1 MPDATSGSPA
11 LTPTVPNLGNYQK
24 QRGFASIQATRS
36 QGANGAQGILDAA
49 RQARL
54 RGRGGAGMLAAD
66 KWQIARAAVAKRGGP
81 AFVVCNAY
89 DADPKSLVAASLL
102 TQQPYLVLEGLMLA
116 AHAVGA
122 REAYLYLHSTNHAGH
137 EAING
142 ALHQAQD
149 AGLLPDLTIT
159 VVGVDVGFMGGEE
172 STMLE
177 VIKGRRAMA
186 QQRPPFPAQS
196 GLAELPTVVANVETL
211 TQLVEL
217 MRDTAAFAK
226 KGTAATAGTKL
237 VSVYDA
243 AGKGQLLEVPFGTT
257 IAAIVKQAGI
267 ATDGARGIA
276 VGGPEGGV
284 LPANLWNTPFDY
296 EPLQQVGAIV
306 GSGTIEVLGAQTCLV
321 DWARERSKYLALQ
334 SCGKCIPCRSGVKR
348 IEGTLEG
355 IMSDVGQSGDLD
367 LLAEFVDYVS
377 DGSLCGFGWNATN
390 PLKTALKYYAAD
402 FQQHLQ
408 GTCPTGTCVP
418 LRSHR
423 FNKNKVL

>member
-1 MPDATSGSPA
+1 MPDASSGSPA
-11 LTPTVPNLGNYQK
+11 LTPTMPSLGAYQK
-24 QRGFASIQATRS
+24 QRGFAIIQAARS
-36 QGANGAQGILDAA
+36 QGANGAQSILDAA

-81 AFVVCNAY
+81 PFIVCNAY
-89 DADPKSLVAASLL
+89 DADPKSLVAAALL
-102 TQQPYLVLEGLMLA
+102 VQQPFVVLEGLMLA

-122 REAYLYLHSTNHAGH
+122 REAYLYLHSTNRAGH
-137 EAING
+137 EAINS
-142 ALHQAQD
+142 ALHQTQD
-149 AGLLPDLTIT
+149 AGMLTDLTIT
-159 VVGVDVGFMGGEE
+159 IVGVDVGFMGGEE

-186 QQRPPFPAQS
+186 QQRPPYPAQS

-211 TQLVEL
+211 AQLVSV
-217 MRDTAAFAK
+217 MRDGAAYAK
-226 KGTAATAGTKL
+226 AGSANSGGTKL

-243 AGKGQLLEVPFGTT
+243 TGQGQLIEVPFGTT
-257 IAAIVKQAGI
+257 IATILKQAKIG
-267 ATDGARGIA
+267 TDGARGIV

-284 LPANLWNTPFDY
+284 LPSNLWNTPFDY

-306 GSGTIEVLGAQTCLV
+306 GSGTIELLGAQTCLV
-321 DWARERSKYLALQ
+321 DWARERSQYLALQ

-355 IMSDVGQSGDLD
+355 IISDLGTSGDLD
-367 LLAEFVDYVS
+367 LLAEFADYVPE
-377 DGSLCGFGWNATN
+377 GSLCGFGWNATN
-390 PLKTALKYYAAD
+390 PLKTALKYYPDD
-402 FQQHLQ
+402 FQKHLQ

>member
-1 MPDATSGSPA
+1 MPEGTSDLPA
-11 LTPTVPNLGNYQK
+11 ASNAGTAQSI
-24 QRGFASIQATRS
+24 RGFETIQAVRA
-36 QGANGAQGILDAA
+36 QGANGAQSVMDAA

-81 AFVVCNAY
+81 AFLVCNAY
-89 DADPKSLVAASLL
+89 DADPKALVAATLL
-102 TQQPYLVLEGLMLA
+102 ARQPALVLEGVMLA

-122 REAYLYLHSTNHAGH
+122 REAYLYVRATNREGH
-137 EAING
+137 VAINET
-142 ALHQAQD
+142 LHQAQD
-149 AGLLPDLTIT
+149 AGLLANLI
-159 VVGVDVGFMGGEE
+159 VHIVGVDVGFMGGEE

-186 QQRPPFPAQS
+186 QQRPPYPAQS
-196 GLAELPTVVANVETL
+196 GLSELPTVVANVETL
-211 TQLVEL
+211 AQLVGL
-217 MRDTAAFAK
+217 MRNGAAYAK
-226 KGTAATAGTKL
+226 TGTQATGGTKL

-243 AGKGQLLEVPFGTT
+243 AGTGKLVEVPFGMT
-257 IAAIVKQAGI
+257 IAAILQQAGI
-267 ATDGARGIA
+267 ATDGARGVV

-284 LPANLWNTPFDY
+284 LPPNLWNTPFDY
-296 EPLQQVGAIV
+296 ESLQAVGAIV

-321 DWARERSKYLALQ
+321 DWARERSQYLAKQ

-355 IMSDVGQSGDLD
+355 IMSDVGVSTDLD
-367 LLAEFVDYVS
+367 LLAEFADYVPA
-377 DGSLCGFGWNATN
+377 GSLCGFGWHATN
-390 PLKTALKYYAAD
+390 PLKTALKYFAED